1 MTRFETISSPVLPM
15 LEDRIDTDI
24 LFPARFLLLME
35 RDGLGQYFCR
45 DRRFKN
51 DGSLIS
57 DSPLNAAAAS
67 DAQILIAYEDFGC
80 GSSREQA
87 VWSLEDFGI
96 KVVIAI
102 SFGEIFSANCL
113 RNGVLAI
120 AQPREIV
127 DRIAAAKGEVTV
139 DLERQLISG
148 AGLSIP
154 FEISDA
160 KKQRLLNGWD
170 EIDTIVATETPAI
183 GAFEEHQ
190 KLQQPWLYEVENV

>member
-1 MTRFETISSPVLPM
+1 MRRFETISTPVLRM

-51 DGSLIS
+51 DGTLIEN
-57 DSPLNAAAAS
+57 DPLNTAAAHE
-67 DAQILIAYEDFGC
+67 AQILIAYEDFGC

-87 VWSLEDFGI
+87 VWALEDFGI

-120 AQPREIV
+120 AQPREVI
-127 DRIAAAKGEVTV
+127 DQIAAIEGEVTV
-139 DLERQLISG
+139 DLERQLITG
-148 AGLSIP
+148 DEMSIP
-154 FEISDA
+154 FEISEA

-183 GAFEEHQ
+183 GSFEEQQ

>member
-1 MTRFETISSPVLPM
+1 MTRFETISTLVLPM

-45 DRRFKN
+45 DRRFEN
-51 DGSLIS
+51 DGTLIT
-57 DSPLNAAAAS
+57 DSPLNSAAAS

-87 VWSLEDFGI
+87 VWALEDFGI
-96 KVVIAI
+96 KVVIAV

-120 AQPREIV
+120 TQPREIV
-127 DRIAAAKGEVTV
+127 DRIAAINGEVTV
-139 DLERQLISG
+139 DLERQFISG
-148 AGLSIP
+148 AGLSVP

-160 KKQRLLNGWD
+160 KKQRILNGWD

-183 GAFEEHQ
+183 GAFEEQQ

>member
-1 MTRFETISSPVLPM
+1 MTPFETISTPVVAM

-24 LFPARFLLLME
+24 LFPARFLLLMDRE
-35 RDGLGQYFCR
+35 GLGQYFCR
-45 DRRFKN
+45 DRRFQN
-51 DGSLIS
+51 NGALITS
-57 DSPLNAAAAS
+57 SALNAAAARE
-67 DAQILIAYEDFGC
+67 AKILIAYEDFGC

-113 RNGVLAI
+113 RNGVLAL

-127 DRIAAAKGEVTV
+127 DQIAAICGNVTV

-148 AGLSIP
+148 CGFSTR
-154 FEISDA
+154 FEISEA
-160 KKQRLLNGWD
+160 NKQRLLNGWD
-170 EIDTIVATETPAI
+170 EIDTIVANETPAI
-183 GAFEEHQ
+183 GAFEKQQ
-190 KLQQPWLYEVENV
+190 KAQQPWLYEVQK